1 MWGALPRTARR
12 FASDFSAVFAA
23 ETRELGSRLA
33 WAAIPAGL
41 AIVLI
46 VAAWLLLCV
55 ATASWIAATYGW
67 RWEMALYLV
76 ALVNIVLAVVA
87 AMLAFR
93 SLKVPMFPFTTYEIH
108 RLRNN

>member
-1 MWGALPRTARR
+1 MDTQTSRSHRTALGQLFAMWGALPRTARR

-67 RWEMALYLV
+67 RQEWFA
-76 ALVNIVLAVVA
+76 
-87 AMLAFR
+87 R
-93 SLKVPMFPFTTYEIH
+93 
-108 RLRNN
+108 